1 MMKKLSAIAMLGIFL
16 VSIIC
21 ALPVTAAH
29 QKDFLDRVSSMEK
42 SIEKLSKTPKAK
54 EKIASLRILQALIGI
69 LKTIAIWILMIIKVP
84 IKLMVL
90 ILNAI
95 IKAIDVLIVLLS

>member
-1 MMKKLSAIAMLGIFL
+1 MMRKPSAIAMLGIFL

-29 QKDFLDRVSSMEK
+29 QKDFIDRVLSMEK
-42 SIEKLSKTPKAK
+42 SIEKLSKNPGAK
-54 EKIASLRILQALIGI
+54 EEVASLPILQALIGI
-69 LKTIAIWILMIIKVP
+69 LKTIAIWILMIIKLP

>member
-1 MMKKLSAIAMLGIFL
+1 MMKRLSAIAMLGIFL

-54 EKIASLRILQALIGI
+54 EKVASLRILQALIGI

>member
-1 MMKKLSAIAMLGIFL
+1 MKRLSAIAMLGIFL

-54 EKIASLRILQALIGI
+54 EKVASLRILQALIGI